1 MTKNRLGEQ
10 SETPDQVESLLG
22 LPAVN
27 LESRIKQ
34 LEAEIKQRHQI
45 SQDTLSVLGTQKLR
59 LDDQLFRQ
67 RYLATAGDPLVLE
80 RTLGWQK
87 LQLDQSIGNEVVM
100 CFGDIGRLKE
110 RLQEAREE
118 LAFEKQKL
126 ALLESQTKEAESKN
140 SAAIK
145 NQNVSD

>member
-1 MTKNRLGEQ
+1 MTEYRPGEG
-10 SETPDQVESLLG
+10 SETPDQVEALLG
-22 LPAVN
+22 LPARN

-34 LEAEIKQRHQI
+34 LETEISQRHQI
-45 SQDTLSVLGTQKLR
+45 SQKTLSELGTQKLR
-59 LDDQLFRQ
+59 LDDQLFRL

-118 LAFEKQKL
+118 LAVEDQKR
-126 ALLESQTKEAESKN
+126 ALLKS
-140 SAAIK
+140 
-145 NQNVSD
+145 